1 MLEFILKIQARDSK
15 GLVSAI
21 STTIANKGYNI
32 VKNDEFVDPLKQRF
46 FMRLKIQKEI
56 KPLNTEIK
64 EQEERSLKTALFK
77 ALENFS
83 ELLIG
88 VILTHKKNIILLATK
103 ESHCLGDLLLRVYG
117 GELNAQILG
126 VISNHEILRPLVEKF
141 DIPYFYAPCVDQI
154 LHEKEVLEIIK
165 NLELKHK
172 VSTDLLVLAKY
183 MRILSHDFTKRYE
196 NQILNIHHSFLPAFI
211 GANPYQQAFER
222 GVKVIGATAHF
233 VNESLDA
240 GPIIIQDTL
249 PINHNYSVEKMRL
262 AGKDIEKLVL
272 ARALK
277 LVLEDR
283 VFVHENKTVVFWM
296 PLDFSN
302 LNEES
307 LKYQIKAEFFKDK
320 KFLYSGGKID
330 FILSYKHRSNA
341 ILPILWGEAKRG
353 NFDDLDKAFTQLLLT
368 IGQHRLYTHHTP
380 PYLCAFDAF
389 RMEFIAFDDAIT
401 SFFYQSG
408 INFSITPS
416 NHNTEGFKHALN
428 AFKAMCKSHKF
439 VFNFKTQSQECKE
452 FIKNNLNSSHLLNKI
467 PIDKNNFFTIY
478 QKWFEAVKPT
488 IDIDWEVA
496 KTKGI
501 LDADYYLADLLS
513 DGDKTIIEKLQ
524 TILSSS
530 YYKLKRGV
538 NELGKIDFMEVGFTD
553 GQQAHQEFW
562 NIYKR
567 PPKVEFQAFIL
578 ERRDLLVPSDVRE
591 RKGAFF
597 TPRIWVEK
605 SQEYLAKALGQ
616 DYQEDYIIW
625 DCAGGT
631 GNLLNGLTNKA
642 NCFLSTLDSNDVAIV
657 KELAATNKLNL
668 LENHVFQFDFLNDD
682 FNKAPKSLQ
691 EILNDKE
698 KRKKLIIYI
707 NPPYAEATSAKT
719 PSGTGKN
726 KDLVARGNL
735 ICEKYKDELNKAN
748 NELFAQFFMRIYKE
762 LDGCIMASF
771 STLKYLNSSNF
782 KKFREVFKAEF
793 KGGFMVPADTFDN
806 VKGQFPIGFLVWDT
820 ATPPPLKPTNALNL
834 EVFDSFGE
842 FLGYK
847 TFKPIVDKV
856 KNINQ
861 YLKRYNINNSN
872 ILGFIDCA
880 GVDFQNN
887 NFVNL
892 ANNKNPKRNITFF
905 GLTPTN
911 LLIGAIYFSIRHCI
925 KATWQNDRDQFYAPY
940 DDAFQDDSEFKNN
953 CLTFMLFHAQNRIT
967 TTQGTNHFI
976 PFSET
981 EVKAEG
987 RYSSH
992 ALLDFLK
999 GKIKEEGDSLF
1010 LNAKKE
1016 NKPLEFSQSAS
1027 KVFDAGRE
1035 IYRYYHTQASTN
1047 RLYNAN
1053 ASLYDIKEFFQGRNA
1068 QGKLN
1073 LPAKAKDEYYKQL
1086 YANLQDA
1093 LKDLAKEIQ
1102 PKVYEYGFLRE

>member
-1 MLEFILKIQARDSK
+1 MLLDCSK
-15 GLVSAI
+15 
-21 STTIANKGYNI
+21 
-32 VKNDEFVDPLKQRF
+32 
-46 FMRLKIQKEI
+46 
-56 KPLNTEIK
+56 
-64 EQEERSLKTALFK
+64 
-77 ALENFS
+77 
-83 ELLIG
+83 
-88 VILTHKKNIILLATK
+88 
-103 ESHCLGDLLLRVYG
+103 
-117 GELNAQILG
+117 
-126 VISNHEILRPLVEKF
+126 
-141 DIPYFYAPCVDQI
+141 
-154 LHEKEVLEIIK
+154 
-165 NLELKHK
+165 
-172 VSTDLLVLAKY
+172 
-183 MRILSHDFTKRYE
+183 
-196 NQILNIHHSFLPAFI
+196 
-211 GANPYQQAFER
+211 
-222 GVKVIGATAHF
+222 
-233 VNESLDA
+233 
-240 GPIIIQDTL
+240 
-249 PINHNYSVEKMRL
+249 
-262 AGKDIEKLVL
+262 
-272 ARALK
+272 
-277 LVLEDR
+277 
-283 VFVHENKTVVFWM
+283 
-296 PLDFSN
+296 
-302 LNEES
+302 LNEET
-307 LKYQIKAEFFKDK
+307 LKIQIKAEFFKDK
-320 KFLYSGGKID
+320 KFLYSEGKID
-330 FILSYKHRSNA
+330 FMLSYKHPNA

-368 IGQHRLYTHHTP
+368 IGKHRLYTHHTP
-380 PYLCAFDAF
+380 PYLCVFDAF

-401 SFFYQSG
+401 SFFYESG

-416 NHNTEGFKHALN
+416 NHYTEGFKHALDK
-428 AFKAMCKSHKF
+428 FKAMCKSHKF
-439 VFNFKTQSQECKE
+439 VFDFKTQSQECKE
-452 FIKNNLNSSHLLNKI
+452 FIENNLNSSHLLNKI
-467 PIDKNNFFTIY
+467 QIDKNNFFTIY

-513 DGDKTIIEKLQ
+513 DGNKTIIEKLQ

-538 NELGKIDFMEVGFTD
+538 NELGKIDFMEIGFTD

-562 NIYKR
+562 RIYER
-567 PPKVEFQAFIL
+567 PPKLEFQAFIL

-597 TPRIWVEK
+597 TPKIWVEK

-682 FNKAPKSLQ
+682 FKKAPKSLQ

-707 NPPYAEATSAKT
+707 NPPYAEAGNKAKM
-719 PSGTGKN
+719 SGTGKH

-762 LDGCIMASF
+762 LNGCIMASF

-782 KKFREVFKAEF
+782 KKFREVFKAKFLE
-793 KGGFMVPADTFDN
+793 GFMVPADTFDN

-820 ATPPPLKPTNALNL
+820 ATPPLKPTNALNL
-834 EVFDSFGE
+834 EVFDSLGG

-847 TFKPIVDKV
+847 NIHSCNKVLFLADYLQKFQPKKRDTIFGYLDPGRNSFQHQNLVHISVIDKSQQSHVKYFPI
-856 KNINQ
+856 IATT
-861 YLKRYNINNSN
+861 
-872 ILGFIDCA
+872 ILLVSVF
-880 GVDFQNN
+880 
-887 NFVNL
+887 
-892 ANNKNPKRNITFF
+892 
-905 GLTPTN
+905 
-911 LLIGAIYFSIRHCI
+911 FSIRHCI
-925 KATWQNDRDQFYAPY
+925 KATWQNDSDQFYAPY

-953 CLTFMLFHAQNRIT
+953 CLIFMLFHTKNRIT

-981 EVKAEG
+981 EVNAKE

-1027 KVFDAGRE
+1027 RVFDAGRE
-1035 IYRYYHTQASTN
+1035 IYRYYHTQDSTN
-1047 RLYNAN
+1047 PHYNAN

-1073 LPAKAKDEYYKQL
+1073 PPVKAKDTYYKQL

>member
-1 MLEFILKIQARDSK
+1 MLS
-15 GLVSAI
+15 
-21 STTIANKGYNI
+21 
-32 VKNDEFVDPLKQRF
+32 
-46 FMRLKIQKEI
+46 
-56 KPLNTEIK
+56 
-64 EQEERSLKTALFK
+64 
-77 ALENFS
+77 
-83 ELLIG
+83 
-88 VILTHKKNIILLATK
+88 
-103 ESHCLGDLLLRVYG
+103 
-117 GELNAQILG
+117 
-126 VISNHEILRPLVEKF
+126 
-141 DIPYFYAPCVDQI
+141 
-154 LHEKEVLEIIK
+154 
-165 NLELKHK
+165 
-172 VSTDLLVLAKY
+172 
-183 MRILSHDFTKRYE
+183 
-196 NQILNIHHSFLPAFI
+196 
-211 GANPYQQAFER
+211 
-222 GVKVIGATAHF
+222 
-233 VNESLDA
+233 
-240 GPIIIQDTL
+240 
-249 PINHNYSVEKMRL
+249 
-262 AGKDIEKLVL
+262 
-272 ARALK
+272 
-277 LVLEDR
+277 
-283 VFVHENKTVVFWM
+283 
-296 PLDFSN
+296 DFSS
-302 LNEES
+302 LNEEP
-307 LKYQIKAEFFKDK
+307 LKIQIKAEFFKDK
-320 KFLYSGGKID
+320 KFLYSGDKID
-330 FILSYKHRSNA
+330 FMLSYKHPNA
-341 ILPILWGEAKRG
+341 TLPILWGEAKKG

-368 IGQHRLYTHHTP
+368 IGKHRLYTHHTP

-389 RMEFIAFDDAIT
+389 RMEFIAFDDTIT
-401 SFFYQSG
+401 SFFYESG

-416 NHNTEGFKHALN
+416 NHNTEGFKHALD
-428 AFKAMCKSHKF
+428 AFKAKCKSHKF

-452 FIKNNLNSSHLLNKI
+452 FIENNLNSSHLPNKI
-467 PIDKNNFFTIY
+467 QIDKNNFFTIY
-478 QKWFEAVKPT
+478 QKWSEAVKPT

-513 DGDKTIIEKLQ
+513 DGSKTIIEKLQ

-567 PPKVEFQAFIL
+567 PPELEFQAFIL

-657 KELAATNKLNL
+657 KELAAANKLNL

-707 NPPYAEATSAKT
+707 NPPYAEAGNKAKM
-719 PSGTGKN
+719 SGTGEHKA
-726 KDLVARGNL
+726 KVARNNL

-748 NELFAQFFMRIYKE
+748 NELFAQFFMRIYRE

-771 STLKYLNSSNF
+771 SKLKYLNSSNF
-782 KKFREVFKAEF
+782 KKFREVFKAKFLE
-793 KGGFMVPADTFDN
+793 GFMVPADSFDN

-820 ATPPPLKPTNALNL
+820 ATPPLKPTNALNL
-834 EVFDSFGE
+834 EVFDSLGE
-842 FLGYK
+842 FLGCK
-847 TFKPIVDKV
+847 TFKPMIVDRV
-856 KNINQ
+856 KSINEWFKIYKDEQ
-861 YLKRYNINNSN
+861 DYLG
-872 ILGFIDCA
+872 ILVYDTP
-880 GVDFQNN
+880 DFSHQNTN
-887 NFVNL
+887 YLQNHKGTSHL
-892 ANNKNPKRNITFF
+892 HYEK
-905 GLTPTN
+905 LTPTN

-953 CLTFMLFHAQNRIT
+953 CLIFMLFHAQNRIT

-981 EVKAEG
+981 EVNVKE

-999 GKIKEEGDSLF
+999 GGIKEEGDSLF

-1027 KVFDAGRE
+1027 RVLDAGKE
-1035 IYRYYHTQASTN
+1035 IYRYYHKQASTD
-1047 RLYNAN
+1047 RLYNTN
-1053 ASLYDIKEFFQGRNA
+1053 ASLYDIKEFFQGRNV

-1073 LPAKAKDEYYKQL
+1073 LPAKAKDEHYKQL

>member
-1 MLEFILKIQARDSK
+1 
-15 GLVSAI
+15 
-21 STTIANKGYNI
+21 
-32 VKNDEFVDPLKQRF
+32 
-46 FMRLKIQKEI
+46 
-56 KPLNTEIK
+56 
-64 EQEERSLKTALFK
+64 
-77 ALENFS
+77 
-83 ELLIG
+83 
-88 VILTHKKNIILLATK
+88 
-103 ESHCLGDLLLRVYG
+103 
-117 GELNAQILG
+117 
-126 VISNHEILRPLVEKF
+126 
-141 DIPYFYAPCVDQI
+141 
-154 LHEKEVLEIIK
+154 
-165 NLELKHK
+165 
-172 VSTDLLVLAKY
+172 
-183 MRILSHDFTKRYE
+183 
-196 NQILNIHHSFLPAFI
+196 
-211 GANPYQQAFER
+211 
-222 GVKVIGATAHF
+222 
-233 VNESLDA
+233 
-240 GPIIIQDTL
+240 
-249 PINHNYSVEKMRL
+249 
-262 AGKDIEKLVL
+262 
-272 ARALK
+272 
-277 LVLEDR
+277 
-283 VFVHENKTVVFWM
+283 M
-296 PLDFSN
+296 PLDCSK
-302 LNEES
+302 LNEET
-307 LKYQIKAEFFKDK
+307 LKIQIKAEFFKDK
-320 KFLYSGGKID
+320 KFLYSEGKID
-330 FILSYKHRSNA
+330 FMLSYKHPNA
-341 ILPILWGEAKRG
+341 ILPILWGEAKKG

-368 IGQHRLYTHHTP
+368 IGKHRLYNHHTP

-401 SFFYQSG
+401 SFFYESG

-428 AFKAMCKSHKF
+428 AFKAKCKSHKF
-439 VFNFKTQSQECKE
+439 VFDFKTQSQECKE
-452 FIKNNLNSSHLLNKI
+452 FIENNLNSSHLLNKI
-467 PIDKNNFFTIY
+467 QIDKNNFFTIY

-616 DYQEDYIIW
+616 DYQDEYIIW

-631 GNLLNGLTNKA
+631 GNLLSGLINKA
-642 NCFLSTLDSNDVAIV
+642 NLYLSTLDKSDVSIV
-657 KELAATNKLNL
+657 KERIKNGAKL

-682 FNKAPKSLQ
+682 FKKAPKSLQ

-748 NELFAQFFMRIYKE
+748 NELFAQFFMRIYME
-762 LDGCIMASF
+762 LNGCIMASF
-771 STLKYLNSSNF
+771 SKLKYLNSSNF
-782 KKFREVFKAEF
+782 KKFREVFKAKFLE
-793 KGGFMVPADTFDN
+793 GFMVPADSFDN

-820 ATPPPLKPTNALNL
+820 ATPPLKPTNALNL
-834 EVFDSFGE
+834 EVFDSLGE

-847 TFKPIVDKV
+847 TFKPMIVDRV
-856 KNINQ
+856 KNINAWIKNYDNKKAQ
-861 YLKRYNINNSN
+861 ATM
-872 ILGFIDCA
+872 GFMENPTP
-880 GVDFQNN
+880 DFQNN
-887 NFVNL
+887 NFLCVLNQQGTRH
-892 ANNKNPKRNITFF
+892 NNYF
-905 GLTPTN
+905 GLTLTN

-953 CLTFMLFHAQNRIT
+953 CLTFMLFHTQNRIT

-981 EVKAEG
+981 EVNAKE

-1010 LNAKKE
+1010 LNAK
-1016 NKPLEFSQSAS
+1016 Q
-1027 KVFDAGRE
+1027 R
-1035 IYRYYHTQASTN
+1035 
-1047 RLYNAN
+1047 
-1053 ASLYDIKEFFQGRNA
+1053 
-1068 QGKLN
+1068 
-1073 LPAKAKDEYYKQL
+1073 KQTPR
-1086 YANLQDA
+1086 
-1093 LKDLAKEIQ
+1093 IQ
-1102 PKVYEYGFLRE
+1102 PVRFKGV

>member
-1 MLEFILKIQARDSK
+1 MLS
-15 GLVSAI
+15 
-21 STTIANKGYNI
+21 
-32 VKNDEFVDPLKQRF
+32 
-46 FMRLKIQKEI
+46 
-56 KPLNTEIK
+56 
-64 EQEERSLKTALFK
+64 
-77 ALENFS
+77 
-83 ELLIG
+83 
-88 VILTHKKNIILLATK
+88 
-103 ESHCLGDLLLRVYG
+103 
-117 GELNAQILG
+117 
-126 VISNHEILRPLVEKF
+126 
-141 DIPYFYAPCVDQI
+141 
-154 LHEKEVLEIIK
+154 
-165 NLELKHK
+165 
-172 VSTDLLVLAKY
+172 
-183 MRILSHDFTKRYE
+183 
-196 NQILNIHHSFLPAFI
+196 
-211 GANPYQQAFER
+211 
-222 GVKVIGATAHF
+222 
-233 VNESLDA
+233 
-240 GPIIIQDTL
+240 
-249 PINHNYSVEKMRL
+249 
-262 AGKDIEKLVL
+262 
-272 ARALK
+272 
-277 LVLEDR
+277 
-283 VFVHENKTVVFWM
+283 
-296 PLDFSN
+296 DFSN
-302 LNEES
+302 LNEEP
-307 LKYQIKAEFFKDK
+307 LKSQIKAEFFKDK
-320 KFLYSGGKID
+320 KFLYSGDKID
-330 FILSYKHRSNA
+330 FMLSYKHPNA

-368 IGQHRLYTHHTP
+368 IGKHKFHTHYTP
-380 PYLCAFDAF
+380 PYLCAFNAF
-389 RMEFIAFDDAIT
+389 RMEFIAFDDVIT
-401 SFFYQSG
+401 SFFYQSH
-408 INFSITPS
+408 IDFSITPS
-416 NHNTEGFKHALN
+416 NHNTEGFKHALD
-428 AFKAMCKSHKF
+428 AFKAMSKSHKF

-452 FIKNNLNSSHLLNKI
+452 FIKNHLNSSHLLNKI
-467 PIDKNNFFTIY
+467 QIDKNNFFTIY

-524 TILSSS
+524 TILSSN

-538 NELGKIDFMEVGFTD
+538 NELGKIDFMEIGFTD
-553 GQQAHQEFW
+553 GQQAHKEFW
-562 NIYKR
+562 NIYER

-597 TPRIWVEK
+597 TPKIWVEK

-642 NCFLSTLDSNDVAIV
+642 HCFLSTLDSNDVAIV
-657 KELAATNKLNL
+657 KELAAANKLNL

-691 EILNDKE
+691 EILEDKE

-707 NPPYAEATSAKT
+707 NPPYAESGNKAKM
-719 PSGTGKN
+719 SGTGEHKAKVARN
-726 KDLVARGNL
+726 NKIHETYKDLLGSGA
-735 ICEKYKDELNKAN
+735 
-748 NELFAQFFMRIYKE
+748 NELFTQFFMRIYKE
-762 LDGCIMASF
+762 LNGCIMASF

-782 KKFREVFKAEF
+782 KKFREVFKAKFLE
-793 KGGFMVPADTFDN
+793 GFMVPADSFDN

-820 ATPPPLKPTNALNL
+820 ATPPLKPTNALNL
-834 EVFDSFGE
+834 EVFDSLGE

-847 TFKPIVDKV
+847 NIVNENV
-856 KNINQ
+856 KNIHMW
-861 YLKRYNINNSN
+861 LKQKKKIENMEILGYIDTPTPDFQGSPSVAIINNKNSSKRHSVYFAIASSN
-872 ILGFIDCA
+872 IL
-880 GVDFQNN
+880 
-887 NFVNL
+887 
-892 ANNKNPKRNITFF
+892 
-905 GLTPTN
+905 
-911 LLIGAIYFSIRHCI
+911 IGSVFFSIRHCI

-953 CLTFMLFHAQNRIT
+953 CLIFMLFHTQNRIT

-981 EVKAEG
+981 EVNAKE

-999 GKIKEEGDSLF
+999 GGIKEKSDRLF

-1016 NKPLEFSQSAS
+1016 NKPLEFSLCAS
-1027 KVFDAGRE
+1027 RVFDAGSE
-1035 IYRYYHTQASTN
+1035 IYRYYHTQDFTN
-1047 RLYNAN
+1047 RPYNAN

-1073 LPAKAKDEYYKQL
+1073 LPAKAKDGYYKQL

>member
-1 MLEFILKIQARDSK
+1 ML
-15 GLVSAI
+15 
-21 STTIANKGYNI
+21 
-32 VKNDEFVDPLKQRF
+32 
-46 FMRLKIQKEI
+46 
-56 KPLNTEIK
+56 
-64 EQEERSLKTALFK
+64 
-77 ALENFS
+77 
-83 ELLIG
+83 
-88 VILTHKKNIILLATK
+88 
-103 ESHCLGDLLLRVYG
+103 
-117 GELNAQILG
+117 
-126 VISNHEILRPLVEKF
+126 
-141 DIPYFYAPCVDQI
+141 
-154 LHEKEVLEIIK
+154 
-165 NLELKHK
+165 
-172 VSTDLLVLAKY
+172 
-183 MRILSHDFTKRYE
+183 
-196 NQILNIHHSFLPAFI
+196 
-211 GANPYQQAFER
+211 
-222 GVKVIGATAHF
+222 
-233 VNESLDA
+233 
-240 GPIIIQDTL
+240 
-249 PINHNYSVEKMRL
+249 
-262 AGKDIEKLVL
+262 
-272 ARALK
+272 
-277 LVLEDR
+277 
-283 VFVHENKTVVFWM
+283 
-296 PLDFSN
+296 LDFSN
-302 LNEES
+302 LNEEP
-307 LKYQIKAEFFKDK
+307 LKSQIKAEFFKDK
-320 KFLYSGGKID
+320 KFLYSGDKID
-330 FILSYKHRSNA
+330 FIISYKHPNA
-341 ILPILWGEAKRG
+341 TLPILWGEAKKG

-368 IGQHRLYTHHTP
+368 IGKHRLYNHHTP

-401 SFFYQSG
+401 NFFYKSD
-408 INFSITPS
+408 IDFSITPS
-416 NHNTEGFKHALN
+416 NHNTEGFKHALD
-428 AFKAMCKSHKF
+428 AFKAMSKSHKF

-452 FIKNNLNSSHLLNKI
+452 FIENNLNSSHLLNKI
-467 PIDKNNFFTIY
+467 QIDKNNFFTIY
-478 QKWFEAVKPT
+478 QKWLEAVKPT

-538 NELGKIDFMEVGFTD
+538 NELGKIDFMEIGFTD

-562 NIYKR
+562 NIYER
-567 PPKVEFQAFIL
+567 PPKLEFQAFIL

-597 TPRIWVEK
+597 TPKIWVEK

-625 DCAGGT
+625 DCTGGT

-657 KELAATNKLNL
+657 KELAAANKLNL

-691 EILNDKE
+691 EILKDKE
-698 KRKKLIIYI
+698 KLKKLIIYI
-707 NPPYAEATSAKT
+707 NPPYAEAGNKAKM
-719 PSGTGKN
+719 SGTGEHKA
-726 KDLVARGNL
+726 KVARNNKTH
-735 ICEKYKDELNKAN
+735 ETYKDFLGSGA

-762 LDGCIMASF
+762 LNGCIMASF
-771 STLKYLNSSNF
+771 SKLKYLNSSNF
-782 KKFREVFKAEF
+782 KKFREVFKAKFLE
-793 KGGFMVPADTFDN
+793 GFMVPADSFDN

-820 ATPPPLKPTNALNL
+820 ATPLKPTNAINL
-834 EVFDSFGE
+834 EVFDSLGE

-847 TFKPIVDKV
+847 NIVNENV
-856 KNINQ
+856 KNIHMW
-861 YLKRYNINNSN
+861 LKQKEKIENMEILGYIDTPTPDFQGSPSVAIINNKNSSKRHSVYFAIASSN
-872 ILGFIDCA
+872 IL
-880 GVDFQNN
+880 
-887 NFVNL
+887 
-892 ANNKNPKRNITFF
+892 F
-905 GLTPTN
+905 GSVF
-911 LLIGAIYFSIRHCI
+911 FSIRHCI

-953 CLTFMLFHAQNRIT
+953 CLIFMLFHTQNRIT

-981 EVKAEG
+981 EVNAKE

-999 GKIKEEGDSLF
+999 GKIKEEDDSLF

-1027 KVFDAGRE
+1027 KVFDADRE
-1035 IYRYYHTQASTN
+1035 IYHHYHTQCSTN

-1073 LPAKAKDEYYKQL
+1073 LPAKAKDEHYKQL

-1102 PKVYEYGFLRE
+1102 PKVYEYGFFKGVVLKTNNQKARASGIF

>member
-1 MLEFILKIQARDSK
+1 MS
-15 GLVSAI
+15 
-21 STTIANKGYNI
+21 
-32 VKNDEFVDPLKQRF
+32 
-46 FMRLKIQKEI
+46 
-56 KPLNTEIK
+56 
-64 EQEERSLKTALFK
+64 
-77 ALENFS
+77 
-83 ELLIG
+83 
-88 VILTHKKNIILLATK
+88 
-103 ESHCLGDLLLRVYG
+103 
-117 GELNAQILG
+117 
-126 VISNHEILRPLVEKF
+126 
-141 DIPYFYAPCVDQI
+141 
-154 LHEKEVLEIIK
+154 
-165 NLELKHK
+165 
-172 VSTDLLVLAKY
+172 
-183 MRILSHDFTKRYE
+183 
-196 NQILNIHHSFLPAFI
+196 
-211 GANPYQQAFER
+211 
-222 GVKVIGATAHF
+222 
-233 VNESLDA
+233 
-240 GPIIIQDTL
+240 
-249 PINHNYSVEKMRL
+249 
-262 AGKDIEKLVL
+262 
-272 ARALK
+272 
-277 LVLEDR
+277 
-283 VFVHENKTVVFWM
+283 
-296 PLDFSN
+296 LDFSN
-302 LNEES
+302 LNEET
-307 LKYQIKAEFFKDK
+307 LKIQIKAEFFKDK
-320 KFLYSGGKID
+320 KFLYSEGKID
-330 FILSYKHRSNA
+330 FMLSYKHPNA
-341 ILPILWGEAKRG
+341 ILPILWGEAKKG
-353 NFDDLDKAFTQLLLT
+353 NFDDLDKAFVQLLLT
-368 IGQHRLYTHHTP
+368 IGKHRLHAHHTP

-401 SFFYQSG
+401 SFFYESG

-416 NHNTEGFKHALN
+416 NHNTKGFKHALDK
-428 AFKAMCKSHKF
+428 FKAMCKSHKF
-439 VFNFKTQSQECKE
+439 VFDFKTQSQECKE
-452 FIKNNLNSSHLLNKI
+452 FIENNLNSSHLLNKI

-530 YYKLKRGV
+530 YYKLKRGA

-553 GQQAHQEFW
+553 GQQAHKEFW
-562 NIYKR
+562 RIYER
-567 PPKVEFQAFIL
+567 PPKSEFQAFIL
-578 ERRDLLVPSDVRE
+578 ERRDLLVPRDVRE

-657 KELAATNKLNL
+657 KELAAAKKLNL

-682 FNKAPKSLQ
+682 FKKAPKSLQ

-707 NPPYAEATSAKT
+707 NPPYAEAGNKAKM
-719 PSGTGKN
+719 SGTGEHKA
-726 KDLVARGNL
+726 KVARNNKTH
-735 ICEKYKDELNKAN
+735 ETYKDFLGSGA
-748 NELFAQFFMRIYKE
+748 NELFAQFFMRIYME

-782 KKFREVFKAEF
+782 KKFREVFKAKFLE
-793 KGGFMVPADTFDN
+793 GFMVPADSFDN

-820 ATPPPLKPTNALNL
+820 ATPPLKPTSALNL
-834 EVFDSFGE
+834 EVFDSLGE

-847 TFKPIVDKV
+847 NIVNENV
-856 KNINQ
+856 KNIHMW
-861 YLKRYNINNSN
+861 LKQKEKIENMEILGYIDTPTPDFQGSPSVAIINNKNSSKRHSVYFAIASSN
-872 ILGFIDCA
+872 IL
-880 GVDFQNN
+880 
-887 NFVNL
+887 
-892 ANNKNPKRNITFF
+892 F
-905 GLTPTN
+905 GSVF
-911 LLIGAIYFSIRHCI
+911 FSIRHCI

-940 DDAFQDDSEFKNN
+940 DGAFQDDSEFKNN
-953 CLTFMLFHAQNRIT
+953 CLIFMLFHTQNRIT

-981 EVKAEG
+981 EVNAKE

-1010 LNAKKE
+1010 LSTKKE
-1016 NKPLEFSQSAS
+1016 NKPLEFSPCAS

-1035 IYRYYHTQASTN
+1035 IYCHYHTQASTN
-1047 RLYNAN
+1047 RPYNAN

-1073 LPAKAKDEYYKQL
+1073 LPAKAKCKHYRQL

>member
-1 MLEFILKIQARDSK
+1 
-15 GLVSAI
+15 
-21 STTIANKGYNI
+21 
-32 VKNDEFVDPLKQRF
+32 
-46 FMRLKIQKEI
+46 
-56 KPLNTEIK
+56 
-64 EQEERSLKTALFK
+64 
-77 ALENFS
+77 
-83 ELLIG
+83 
-88 VILTHKKNIILLATK
+88 
-103 ESHCLGDLLLRVYG
+103 
-117 GELNAQILG
+117 
-126 VISNHEILRPLVEKF
+126 
-141 DIPYFYAPCVDQI
+141 
-154 LHEKEVLEIIK
+154 
-165 NLELKHK
+165 
-172 VSTDLLVLAKY
+172 
-183 MRILSHDFTKRYE
+183 
-196 NQILNIHHSFLPAFI
+196 
-211 GANPYQQAFER
+211 
-222 GVKVIGATAHF
+222 
-233 VNESLDA
+233 
-240 GPIIIQDTL
+240 
-249 PINHNYSVEKMRL
+249 
-262 AGKDIEKLVL
+262 
-272 ARALK
+272 
-277 LVLEDR
+277 
-283 VFVHENKTVVFWM
+283 M
-296 PLDFSN
+296 PLDCSK
-302 LNEES
+302 LNEET
-307 LKYQIKAEFFKDK
+307 LKIQIKAEFFKDK
-320 KFLYSGGKID
+320 KFLYSEGKID
-330 FILSYKHRSNA
+330 FMLSYKHPNA

-368 IGQHRLYTHHTP
+368 IGKHRLHTHHTP

-401 SFFYQSG
+401 NFFYESG

-416 NHNTEGFKHALN
+416 NHNTEGFKRALDM
-428 AFKAMCKSHKF
+428 FKAKCKSHKF
-439 VFNFKTQSQECKE
+439 VFDFKTQSQECKE
-452 FIKNNLNSSHLLNKI
+452 FIENNLNSSHLLNKI
-467 PIDKNNFFTIY
+467 QIDKNNFFTIY

-562 NIYKR
+562 NIYER
-567 PPKVEFQAFIL
+567 PPKSEFQAFIL

-657 KELAATNKLNL
+657 KELATANKLNL

-682 FNKAPKSLQ
+682 FNKVPKSLQ

-707 NPPYAEATSAKT
+707 NPPYAEAGNKAKM
-719 PSGTGKN
+719 SGTGEHKAKVARN
-726 KDLVARGNL
+726 NKVYETYKDLLG
-735 ICEKYKDELNKAN
+735 CGAN
-748 NELFAQFFMRIYKE
+748 EVFAQFFMRIYKE
-762 LDGCIMASF
+762 LNGCIMASF
-771 STLKYLNSSNF
+771 SKLKYLNSSNF
-782 KKFREVFKAEF
+782 KKFREVFKAKFLE
-793 KGGFMVPADTFDN
+793 GFMVPADSFDN
-806 VKGQFPIGFLVWDT
+806 VNGQFPIGFLVWDT
-820 ATPPPLKPTNALNL
+820 ATPPPPLKPTNAIDL
-834 EVFDSFGE
+834 EVFDSLGE

-847 TFKPIVDKV
+847 NIVNENV
-856 KNINQ
+856 KNIHMW
-861 YLKRYNINNSN
+861 LKQKEKIENMEILGYIDTPTPDFQGSPSVAIINNKNSSKRHSVYFAIASSN
-872 ILGFIDCA
+872 IL
-880 GVDFQNN
+880 
-887 NFVNL
+887 
-892 ANNKNPKRNITFF
+892 F
-905 GLTPTN
+905 GSVF
-911 LLIGAIYFSIRHCI
+911 FSIRHCI

-953 CLTFMLFHAQNRIT
+953 CLIFMLFHTQNRIT

-981 EVKAEG
+981 EVNAKE

-1010 LNAKKE
+1010 LNDKKE
-1016 NKPLEFSQSAS
+1016 NKPLKFSPSAS
-1027 KVFDAGRE
+1027 RVFDAGKE
-1035 IYRYYHTQASTN
+1035 IYRYYHAQASTN
-1047 RLYNAN
+1047 RHYNAN

-1073 LPAKAKDEYYKQL
+1073 PPVKAKDTYYKQL

>member
-1 MLEFILKIQARDSK
+1 ML
-15 GLVSAI
+15 
-21 STTIANKGYNI
+21 
-32 VKNDEFVDPLKQRF
+32 
-46 FMRLKIQKEI
+46 
-56 KPLNTEIK
+56 
-64 EQEERSLKTALFK
+64 
-77 ALENFS
+77 
-83 ELLIG
+83 
-88 VILTHKKNIILLATK
+88 
-103 ESHCLGDLLLRVYG
+103 
-117 GELNAQILG
+117 
-126 VISNHEILRPLVEKF
+126 
-141 DIPYFYAPCVDQI
+141 
-154 LHEKEVLEIIK
+154 
-165 NLELKHK
+165 
-172 VSTDLLVLAKY
+172 
-183 MRILSHDFTKRYE
+183 
-196 NQILNIHHSFLPAFI
+196 
-211 GANPYQQAFER
+211 
-222 GVKVIGATAHF
+222 
-233 VNESLDA
+233 
-240 GPIIIQDTL
+240 
-249 PINHNYSVEKMRL
+249 
-262 AGKDIEKLVL
+262 
-272 ARALK
+272 
-277 LVLEDR
+277 
-283 VFVHENKTVVFWM
+283 
-296 PLDFSN
+296 LDFSN
-302 LNEES
+302 LNEEP
-307 LKYQIKAEFFKDK
+307 LKSQIKAEFFKDK
-320 KFLYSGGKID
+320 KFLYSGDKID
-330 FILSYKHRSNA
+330 FMLSYKHPNA

-368 IGQHRLYTHHTP
+368 IGKHRLYTHHTP

-389 RMEFIAFDDAIT
+389 RMEFIAFDDTIT
-401 SFFYQSG
+401 NFFYESG

-428 AFKAMCKSHKF
+428 AFKAKCKSHKF
-439 VFNFKTQSQECKE
+439 VFDFKTQSQECKE
-452 FIKNNLNSSHLLNKI
+452 FIENNLNSSHLLNKI

-513 DGDKTIIEKLQ
+513 DGNKTIIEKLQ

-553 GQQAHQEFW
+553 SQQAHQEFW
-562 NIYKR
+562 NIYER

-578 ERRDLLVPSDVRE
+578 ERRDLLVPGDVRE

-625 DCAGGT
+625 DCTGGT

-657 KELAATNKLNL
+657 KELAAANKLNL

-682 FNKAPKSLQ
+682 FKKAPKSLQ
-691 EILNDKE
+691 EILEDKE

-707 NPPYAEATSAKT
+707 NPPYAEAGNKAKM
-719 PSGTGKN
+719 SGTGEHKAKVARN
-726 KDLVARGNL
+726 NKVYEIYKDLLGSGA
-735 ICEKYKDELNKAN
+735 
-748 NELFAQFFMRIYKE
+748 NELFAQFFMRIYME
-762 LDGCIMASF
+762 LNGCIMASF
-771 STLKYLNSSNF
+771 SKLKYLNSSNF
-782 KKFREVFKAEF
+782 KKFREVFKAKFLE
-793 KGGFMVPADTFDN
+793 GFMVPADSFDN

-820 ATPPPLKPTNALNL
+820 ATPPPLKPTNAINL
-834 EVFDSFGE
+834 EVFDSLGK

-847 TFKPIVDKV
+847 NIHSCNKVLFLADYLQKFQPKKRDTIFGYLDPGRNSFQHQNLVHISVIDKSQQSHVKYFPI
-856 KNINQ
+856 IATT
-861 YLKRYNINNSN
+861 
-872 ILGFIDCA
+872 ILLVSVF
-880 GVDFQNN
+880 
-887 NFVNL
+887 
-892 ANNKNPKRNITFF
+892 
-905 GLTPTN
+905 
-911 LLIGAIYFSIRHCI
+911 FSIRHCI

-953 CLTFMLFHAQNRIT
+953 CLIFMLFHSKNRIMS
-967 TTQGTNHFI
+967 TQGTNHFI
-976 PFSET
+976 LFSET
-981 EVKAEG
+981 EVNAKE

-999 GKIKEEGDSLF
+999 GGIKEEGDSLF

-1016 NKPLEFSQSAS
+1016 NKPLEFSLCAS

-1035 IYRYYHTQASTN
+1035 IYRYYHAQDFIN
-1047 RLYNAN
+1047 PHYNAN

-1073 LPAKAKDEYYKQL
+1073 LPAKAKDEHYKQL

>member
-1 MLEFILKIQARDSK
+1 
-15 GLVSAI
+15 
-21 STTIANKGYNI
+21 
-32 VKNDEFVDPLKQRF
+32 
-46 FMRLKIQKEI
+46 
-56 KPLNTEIK
+56 
-64 EQEERSLKTALFK
+64 
-77 ALENFS
+77 
-83 ELLIG
+83 
-88 VILTHKKNIILLATK
+88 
-103 ESHCLGDLLLRVYG
+103 
-117 GELNAQILG
+117 
-126 VISNHEILRPLVEKF
+126 
-141 DIPYFYAPCVDQI
+141 
-154 LHEKEVLEIIK
+154 
-165 NLELKHK
+165 
-172 VSTDLLVLAKY
+172 
-183 MRILSHDFTKRYE
+183 
-196 NQILNIHHSFLPAFI
+196 
-211 GANPYQQAFER
+211 
-222 GVKVIGATAHF
+222 
-233 VNESLDA
+233 
-240 GPIIIQDTL
+240 
-249 PINHNYSVEKMRL
+249 
-262 AGKDIEKLVL
+262 
-272 ARALK
+272 
-277 LVLEDR
+277 
-283 VFVHENKTVVFWM
+283 M

-302 LNEES
+302 LNEEP
-307 LKYQIKAEFFKDK
+307 LKSQIKAEFFKDK
-320 KFLYSGGKID
+320 KFLYSGDKID
-330 FILSYKHRSNA
+330 FMLSYKHPNA
-341 ILPILWGEAKRG
+341 TLPILWGEAKRG

-368 IGQHRLYTHHTP
+368 IGKHKLHTHHTP
-380 PYLCAFDAF
+380 PYLCAFNAF
-389 RMEFIAFDDAIT
+389 RMEFIAFNDTIT
-401 SFFYQSG
+401 SFFYKSG
-408 INFSITPS
+408 IDFSITPS
-416 NHNTEGFKHALN
+416 NHNTEGFKHALEV
-428 AFKAMCKSHKF
+428 FKAMCKSHKW
-439 VFNFKTQSQECKE
+439 VFDFKTQSQECKE
-452 FIKNNLNSSHLLNKI
+452 FIENHLNSSHLLNKI
-467 PIDKNNFFTIY
+467 QIDKNNFFTIY

-524 TILSSS
+524 TILSSN

-538 NELGKIDFMEVGFTD
+538 NELGKIDFMEIGFTD
-553 GQQAHQEFW
+553 GQQAHKEFW
-562 NIYKR
+562 NIYER

-657 KELAATNKLNL
+657 KELAAVNKLNL
-668 LENHVFQFDFLNDD
+668 LENHVFQFDFLNDG

-707 NPPYAEATSAKT
+707 NPPYAEAGNKAKM
-719 PSGTGKN
+719 SGTGEHKAKVARN
-726 KDLVARGNL
+726 NKTHETYKDLLGSGA
-735 ICEKYKDELNKAN
+735 
-748 NELFAQFFMRIYKE
+748 NELFAQFFMRIYRE
-762 LDGCIMASF
+762 LNGCIMASF
-771 STLKYLNSSNF
+771 SKLKYLNSSNF
-782 KKFREVFKAEF
+782 KKFREVFKAKFLE
-793 KGGFMVPADTFDN
+793 GFMVPADSFDN

-820 ATPPPLKPTNALNL
+820 ATPPLKPTNALNL
-834 EVFDSFGE
+834 EVFDSLGE

-847 TFKPIVDKV
+847 TFKPMIVDRV
-856 KNINQ
+856 KSINEWFKIYKDEQ
-861 YLKRYNINNSN
+861 DYLG
-872 ILGFIDCA
+872 ILVYDA
-880 GVDFQNN
+880 PDFSHQNTN
-887 NFVNL
+887 YLQNHKGTSHLHYEN
-892 ANNKNPKRNITFF
+892 
-905 GLTPTN
+905 LTPTN
-911 LLIGAIYFSIRHCI
+911 LLISAIYFSIRHCI

-953 CLTFMLFHAQNRIT
+953 CLIFMLFHTQNRIT

-981 EVKAEG
+981 EVNAKE

-999 GKIKEEGDSLF
+999 GGIKEKGDSLF

-1016 NKPLEFSQSAS
+1016 NKPLEFSQSALN
-1027 KVFDAGRE
+1027 VFNAGKE
-1035 IYRYYHTQASTN
+1035 IYRHYHTQDFTN
-1047 RLYNAN
+1047 RHYNAN
-1053 ASLYDIKEFFQGRNA
+1053 ISLYDIKEFFQGRNA

>member
-1 MLEFILKIQARDSK
+1 MLS
-15 GLVSAI
+15 
-21 STTIANKGYNI
+21 
-32 VKNDEFVDPLKQRF
+32 
-46 FMRLKIQKEI
+46 
-56 KPLNTEIK
+56 
-64 EQEERSLKTALFK
+64 
-77 ALENFS
+77 
-83 ELLIG
+83 
-88 VILTHKKNIILLATK
+88 
-103 ESHCLGDLLLRVYG
+103 
-117 GELNAQILG
+117 
-126 VISNHEILRPLVEKF
+126 
-141 DIPYFYAPCVDQI
+141 
-154 LHEKEVLEIIK
+154 
-165 NLELKHK
+165 
-172 VSTDLLVLAKY
+172 
-183 MRILSHDFTKRYE
+183 
-196 NQILNIHHSFLPAFI
+196 
-211 GANPYQQAFER
+211 
-222 GVKVIGATAHF
+222 
-233 VNESLDA
+233 
-240 GPIIIQDTL
+240 
-249 PINHNYSVEKMRL
+249 
-262 AGKDIEKLVL
+262 
-272 ARALK
+272 
-277 LVLEDR
+277 
-283 VFVHENKTVVFWM
+283 
-296 PLDFSN
+296 DFSN
-302 LNEES
+302 LNEEP
-307 LKYQIKAEFFKDK
+307 LKIQIKAEFFKDK
-320 KFLYSGGKID
+320 KFLYSGDKID
-330 FILSYKHRSNA
+330 FMLSYKHPNA
-341 ILPILWGEAKRG
+341 TLPILWGEAKKG

-368 IGQHRLYTHHTP
+368 IGKHRLYTHHTP

-389 RMEFIAFDDAIT
+389 RMEFIAFDDTIT
-401 SFFYQSG
+401 SFFYESG

-428 AFKAMCKSHKF
+428 AFKAMSKSHKW

-452 FIKNNLNSSHLLNKI
+452 FIENNLNSSHLLNKI
-467 PIDKNNFFTIY
+467 QINKNNFFTIY

-553 GQQAHQEFW
+553 GQQAHKEFW
-562 NIYKR
+562 RIYKR

-597 TPRIWVEK
+597 IPRIWVEK

-616 DYQEDYIIW
+616 DYQEGYIIW

-657 KELAATNKLNL
+657 KELAAANKLNL

-682 FNKAPKSLQ
+682 FKSVPKSLQ

-707 NPPYAEATSAKT
+707 NPPYAEAGNKAKM
-719 PSGTGKN
+719 SGTGEHKA
-726 KDLVARGNL
+726 KVARNNKTH
-735 ICEKYKDELNKAN
+735 ETYKDFLGSGA

-762 LDGCIMASF
+762 LNGCIMASF

-782 KKFREVFKAEF
+782 KKFREVFKANFLE
-793 KGGFMVPADTFDN
+793 GFMVPADSFDN

-820 ATPPPLKPTNALNL
+820 ATPPPLKPTNAINL
-834 EVFDSFGE
+834 EVFDSLGE
-842 FLGYK
+842 FLGC
-847 TFKPIVDKV
+847 
-856 KNINQ
+856 KNIHSCNKVLFLAD
-861 YLKRYNINNSN
+861 YLQKFQPKKRDTIFGYLDPGRNSFQHQN
-872 ILGFIDCA
+872 LVHISVIDKSQQSHVKYFPIIATTILLVSVF
-880 GVDFQNN
+880 
-887 NFVNL
+887 
-892 ANNKNPKRNITFF
+892 
-905 GLTPTN
+905 
-911 LLIGAIYFSIRHCI
+911 FSIRHCI

-953 CLTFMLFHAQNRIT
+953 CLIFMLFHTQNRIT

-981 EVKAEG
+981 EVNAKE

-1016 NKPLEFSQSAS
+1016 NKPLEFSPSAS
-1027 KVFDAGRE
+1027 RVFDAGRE
-1035 IYRYYHTQASTN
+1035 IYRYYHTQDSTN
-1047 RLYNAN
+1047 HHYNAN
-1053 ASLYDIKEFFQGRNA
+1053 ISLYDIKEFFQGRNA

-1086 YANLQDA
+1086 YANLQDT

>member
-1 MLEFILKIQARDSK
+1 MLA
-15 GLVSAI
+15 
-21 STTIANKGYNI
+21 
-32 VKNDEFVDPLKQRF
+32 
-46 FMRLKIQKEI
+46 
-56 KPLNTEIK
+56 
-64 EQEERSLKTALFK
+64 
-77 ALENFS
+77 
-83 ELLIG
+83 
-88 VILTHKKNIILLATK
+88 
-103 ESHCLGDLLLRVYG
+103 
-117 GELNAQILG
+117 
-126 VISNHEILRPLVEKF
+126 
-141 DIPYFYAPCVDQI
+141 
-154 LHEKEVLEIIK
+154 
-165 NLELKHK
+165 
-172 VSTDLLVLAKY
+172 
-183 MRILSHDFTKRYE
+183 
-196 NQILNIHHSFLPAFI
+196 
-211 GANPYQQAFER
+211 
-222 GVKVIGATAHF
+222 
-233 VNESLDA
+233 
-240 GPIIIQDTL
+240 
-249 PINHNYSVEKMRL
+249 
-262 AGKDIEKLVL
+262 
-272 ARALK
+272 
-277 LVLEDR
+277 
-283 VFVHENKTVVFWM
+283 
-296 PLDFSN
+296 DFSN
-302 LNEES
+302 LNEEP
-307 LKYQIKAEFFKDK
+307 LKSQIKAEFFKDK
-320 KFLYSGGKID
+320 KFLYSGDKID
-330 FILSYKHRSNA
+330 FILSYKHPNA
-341 ILPILWGEAKRG
+341 TLPILWGEAKRG

-368 IGQHRLYTHHTP
+368 IGKHRLYTHHTP

-389 RMEFIAFDDAIT
+389 RMEFIAFDDVIT
-401 SFFYQSG
+401 SFFYESG

-416 NHNTEGFKHALN
+416 NHNTEGFKHALD
-428 AFKAMCKSHKF
+428 AFKAMSKSHKF
-439 VFNFKTQSQECKE
+439 VFDFKTQSQECKE
-452 FIKNNLNSSHLLNKI
+452 FIKNHLNSSHLLNKI
-467 PIDKNNFFTIY
+467 QIDKNNFFTIY

-553 GQQAHQEFW
+553 GQQAHKEFW
-562 NIYKR
+562 NIYER
-567 PPKVEFQAFIL
+567 PPKSEFQVLIL

-657 KELAATNKLNL
+657 KELAAANKLNL

-682 FNKAPKSLQ
+682 FYSEKVPKSLQ
-691 EILNDKE
+691 EILKDKE
-698 KRKKLIIYI
+698 KLKKLIIYI
-707 NPPYAEATSAKT
+707 NPPYAEAGNKAKM
-719 PSGTGKN
+719 SGTGEHKAKVARN
-726 KDLVARGNL
+726 NKTHETYKDLLGSGA
-735 ICEKYKDELNKAN
+735 

-762 LDGCIMASF
+762 LNGCIMASF

-782 KKFREVFKAEF
+782 KKFREVFKAKFLE
-793 KGGFMVPADTFDN
+793 GFMVPADSFDN

-820 ATPPPLKPTNALNL
+820 ATPPPPPLKPTNALNL
-834 EVFDSFGE
+834 EVFDSHGE

-847 TFKPIVDKV
+847 NIHSCNKVLFLADYLQKFQPKKRDTIFGYLDPGRNSFQHQNLVHISVIDKSQQSHVKYFPI
-856 KNINQ
+856 IATT
-861 YLKRYNINNSN
+861 
-872 ILGFIDCA
+872 ILLVSVF
-880 GVDFQNN
+880 
-887 NFVNL
+887 
-892 ANNKNPKRNITFF
+892 
-905 GLTPTN
+905 
-911 LLIGAIYFSIRHCI
+911 FSIRHCI
-925 KATWQNDRDQFYAPY
+925 KATWQNDTDQFYAPY
-940 DDAFQDDSEFKNN
+940 DDAFQDDNEFKNN
-953 CLTFMLFHAQNRIT
+953 CLTFMLFHTKNRIT

-981 EVKAEG
+981 EVNAKE

-999 GKIKEEGDSLF
+999 GKIKEKGDSLF

-1016 NKPLEFSQSAS
+1016 NKPLEFSQSALN
-1027 KVFDAGRE
+1027 VFNAGKK

-1047 RLYNAN
+1047 RSYNTN

>member
-1 MLEFILKIQARDSK
+1 
-15 GLVSAI
+15 
-21 STTIANKGYNI
+21 
-32 VKNDEFVDPLKQRF
+32 
-46 FMRLKIQKEI
+46 
-56 KPLNTEIK
+56 
-64 EQEERSLKTALFK
+64 
-77 ALENFS
+77 
-83 ELLIG
+83 
-88 VILTHKKNIILLATK
+88 
-103 ESHCLGDLLLRVYG
+103 
-117 GELNAQILG
+117 
-126 VISNHEILRPLVEKF
+126 
-141 DIPYFYAPCVDQI
+141 
-154 LHEKEVLEIIK
+154 
-165 NLELKHK
+165 
-172 VSTDLLVLAKY
+172 
-183 MRILSHDFTKRYE
+183 
-196 NQILNIHHSFLPAFI
+196 
-211 GANPYQQAFER
+211 
-222 GVKVIGATAHF
+222 
-233 VNESLDA
+233 
-240 GPIIIQDTL
+240 
-249 PINHNYSVEKMRL
+249 
-262 AGKDIEKLVL
+262 
-272 ARALK
+272 
-277 LVLEDR
+277 
-283 VFVHENKTVVFWM
+283 M
-296 PLDFSN
+296 PSDFSS

-307 LKYQIKAEFFKDK
+307 LKIQIKDEFFKDK

-330 FILSYKHRSNA
+330 FKLSYKHPNA

-368 IGQHRLYTHHTP
+368 IGKHRFYNHHTP

-401 SFFYQSG
+401 SFFYESS

-416 NHNTEGFKHALN
+416 NHNTKGFKHALN
-428 AFKAMCKSHKF
+428 AFKAKCKSHKF

-452 FIKNNLNSSHLLNKI
+452 FIENNLNSSHLLNKI
-467 PIDKNNFFTIY
+467 QIDKNNFFTIY

-562 NIYKR
+562 NIYER

-597 TPRIWVEK
+597 TPKIWVEK

-657 KELAATNKLNL
+657 KELAAANKLNL

-707 NPPYAEATSAKT
+707 NPPYAEAGNKAKM
-719 PSGTGKN
+719 SGTGKH

-735 ICEKYKDELNKAN
+735 ICEKYKDELDKAN
-748 NELFAQFFMRIYKE
+748 NELFAQFFMRIYRE
-762 LDGCIMASF
+762 LNGCIMASF
-771 STLKYLNSSNF
+771 SKLKYLNSSNF
-782 KKFREVFKAEF
+782 KKFREVFKAKFLE
-793 KGGFMVPADTFDN
+793 GFMVPADSFDN

-820 ATPPPLKPTNALNL
+820 ATPPPSLKPTNVLNL
-834 EVFDSFGE
+834 EVFDSLGE

-847 TFKPIVDKV
+847 TFKPMIVDRV
-856 KNINQ
+856 KSINEWFKIYKDEQ
-861 YLKRYNINNSN
+861 DYLG
-872 ILGFIDCA
+872 ILVYDA
-880 GVDFQNN
+880 PDFSHQNTN
-887 NFVNL
+887 YLQNHKGTSHLHYEN
-892 ANNKNPKRNITFF
+892 
-905 GLTPTN
+905 LTPTN

-953 CLTFMLFHAQNRIT
+953 CLMFMLFHTQNRIT
-967 TTQGTNHFI
+967 STQGTNHFI

-981 EVKAEG
+981 EVKAEE

-1010 LNAKKE
+1010 LNAKK